1 MTKTEDPGRPKQED
15 ALRPRNRSFACFL
28 LVLLTALFVSLQ
40 GAASFA
46 ADKPEFLIKF
56 AALAPEGSTWIKTMR
71 ALDATLREKSGGRL
85 GLLIYAGG
93 IAGDEL
99 DVLRKMRIGQIH
111 CAGFGGLGLTQ
122 ILPEVRILDLP
133 FLFRNEE
140 ETDRVHEALRDH
152 FTQGFEGRGFEFLG
166 WTEAGNVHL
175 FSKKPI
181 RTLEDLAGCKVWTWS
196 GDPIAHKTFEAMG
209 VHPIPLAATD
219 VTTSLSTGMIDTV
232 YGPPLVALALQWHAY
247 TSAMTSLPL
256 AHSTV
261 AVLLTKRFFKKL
273 PDDLAGMV
281 RNEFQHA
288 MGQLTS
294 ELRKQTREE
303 IQVLEESGIQIVPMP
318 EGEALNAFYRIHE
331 QVARELTGDLYPET
345 LLEQVYGI
353 LQRRP

>member
-1 MTKTEDPGRPKQED
+1 M
-15 ALRPRNRSFACFL
+15 RPRKRSSVCFF
-28 LVLLTALFVSLQ
+28 LVFFIALFLSFP
-40 GAASFA
+40 GTASQA

-111 CAGFGGLGLTQ
+111 CAGFGGLGLTR
-122 ILPEVRILDLP
+122 ILPEARILDLP

-140 ETDRVHEALRDH
+140 ETDRVHEALREY
-152 FTQGFEGRGFEFLG
+152 FLQGFEGRGFEFLG

-181 RTLEDLAGCKVWTWS
+181 QTLGDLAGCKVWTWS
-196 GDPIAHKTFEAMG
+196 GDPIARKTFEAMG

-232 YGPPLVALALQWHAY
+232 YGPPLVALALQWHTY
-247 TSAMTSLPL
+247 TRAMTSLPL
-256 AHSTV
+256 AHSSV
-261 AVLLTKRFFKKL
+261 AVLLTKRFYKRL
-273 PDDLAGMV
+273 PHDLAGMV
-281 RNEFQHA
+281 REEFRGA

-294 ELRKQTREE
+294 DLRKQTCKE
-303 IQVLEESGIQIVPMP
+303 IHVLEESGIQIVPMP

-331 QVARELTGDLYPET
+331 QVARELAGDLYPES